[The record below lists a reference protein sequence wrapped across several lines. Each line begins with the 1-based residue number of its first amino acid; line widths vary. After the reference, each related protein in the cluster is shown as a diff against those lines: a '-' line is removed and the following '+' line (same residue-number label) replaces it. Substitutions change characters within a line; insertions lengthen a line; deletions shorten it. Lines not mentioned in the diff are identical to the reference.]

1 MYYLFVSVE
10 KKALTDEAMAK
21 EIVQLEGFMPLNDS
35 EWEKGLQ
42 ALAELDLQGETLQN
56 GTKELGISK
65 RTP

>member
-1 MYYLFVSVE
+1 MSVE